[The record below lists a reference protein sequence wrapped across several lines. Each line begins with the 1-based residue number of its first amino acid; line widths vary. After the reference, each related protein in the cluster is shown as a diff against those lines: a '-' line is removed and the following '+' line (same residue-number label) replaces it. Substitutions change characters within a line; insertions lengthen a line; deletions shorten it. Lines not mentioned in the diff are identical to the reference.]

1 MAGDRSFLAKDPQAP
16 LIKFIR
22 TKYEQIYTNI
32 CDQTLN
38 DSALQIE
45 SSLFI
50 STIRGINIFLFSFH
64 FSFMAIDVVQKQMR
78 DLTTKVDSLHSLVEK
93 LSEQVS
99 AIALVQDSSA
109 SDGAAGNGNGL
120 VPIVGEVPPVVSAAR
135 TSMDATMSHKDIL
148 NDETYLEGDKLSNT
162 SSMSP
167 EIQIQRLTAQ
177 LTAAYNR
184 MAVLEEQIL
193 ACRFH

>member
-1 MAGDRSFLAKDPQAP
+1 
-16 LIKFIR
+16 
-22 TKYEQIYTNI
+22 
-32 CDQTLN
+32 
-38 DSALQIE
+38 
-45 SSLFI
+45 
-50 STIRGINIFLFSFH
+50 
-64 FSFMAIDVVQKQMR
+64 MAIDVVQKQMR
-78 DLTTKVDSLHSLVEK
+78 DLTTKVDSLHGLVEK
-93 LSEQVS
+93 LTEQVS
-99 AIALVQDSSA
+99 AIAVAQDKSIA
-109 SDGAAGNGNGL
+109 DGAVQNGGL
-120 VPIVGEVPPVVSAAR
+120 DPTQVELPPVVSAAR
-135 TSMDATMSHKDIL
+135 TSMDATMNHKDIL